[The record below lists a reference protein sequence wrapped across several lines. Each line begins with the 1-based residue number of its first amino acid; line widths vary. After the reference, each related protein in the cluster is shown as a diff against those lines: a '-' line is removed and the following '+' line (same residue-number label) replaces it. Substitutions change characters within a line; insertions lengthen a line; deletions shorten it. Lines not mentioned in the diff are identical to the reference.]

1 MIIGN
6 EVVASPGQ
14 GLTATEL
21 DILLLHGEG
30 ECQGRIMAASGLSQA
45 ELHMAE
51 KSIRAKLGAKTA
63 THMIS
68 RAFQLGILASR
79 ALCLVLALAS
89 TDYQDGMKNRSPI
102 KGGRPGTI
110 VVRIKTGGRNIWA

>member
-6 EVVASPGQ
+6 EVVASPGH
-14 GLTATEL
+14 GLTAKEL
-21 DILLLHGEG
+21 GILLLHGEG
-30 ECQGRIMAASGLSQA
+30 ESQTRIMVLSGMSQA
-45 ELHMAE
+45 DLHMTE
-51 KSIRAKLGAKTA
+51 KSIRAKLGARTP

-68 RAFQLGILASR
+68 RAFQLGVLASR

-102 KGGRPGTI
+102 KGGRPGT
-110 VVRIKTGGRNIWA
+110 VMVRIKTAGRNIWV